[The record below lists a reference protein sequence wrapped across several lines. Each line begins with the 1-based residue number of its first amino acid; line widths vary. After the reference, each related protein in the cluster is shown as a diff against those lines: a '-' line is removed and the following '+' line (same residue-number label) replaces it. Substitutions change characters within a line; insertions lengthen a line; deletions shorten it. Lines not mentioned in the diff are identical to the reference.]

1 METPTGV
8 APIENGAIDDRR
20 KSARDRRISSRTRLL
35 KGAKII
41 WDNGSY
47 VKCTVRN
54 VSTKGAKLEAHGLVS
69 KNTFQLIFDQDQTR
83 RMCRV
88 VWRKEPMMGVRFI

>member
-1 METPTGV
+1 METSTSA
-8 APIENGAIDDRR
+8 APIDESAIDDRR
-20 KSARDRRISSRTRLL
+20 KSIRDRRSSPRTRLL
-35 KGAKII
+35 KGAQII

-69 KNTFQLIFDQDQTR
+69 KNTFELIFDQDQTR
-83 RMCRV
+83 RTCRV